1 MAPKRRRGAIAREIA
16 KTYTF
21 GRSQIDKT
29 DVDSLVK
36 NRMIGAGR
44 APGRET
50 VPRPRDN
57 EVVIFRDLL
66 YAGLRFPL
74 HPAVVDILRYFD
86 IYLYQLTP
94 NAILRLSVYMWI
106 CRTTKIKPS
115 AEGFASAHQV
125 HHQRRTVF
133 EEEGDQSV
141 EKDCQFGC
149 LNFSY
154 KSGVVSPVTAYR
166 NKWPSDWQ
174 QHWFY
179 YTVNPLLPEGLTRW
193 PRRSCHPFTSP
204 TRRTPRAPKV
214 TSS

>member
-1 MAPKRRRGAIAREIA
+1 VG
-16 KTYTF
+16 
-21 GRSQIDKT
+21 
-29 DVDSLVK
+29 SLVK
-36 NRMIGAGR
+36 NRMVGAGR

-50 VPRPRDN
+50 IPRPRDN

-86 IYLYQLTP
+86 IYLHQLTP
-94 NAILRLSVYMWI
+94 NAILRLSVYMCI

-179 YTVNPLLPEGLTRW
+179 HTVTPSPPEDLTLW
-193 PRRSCHPFTSP
+193 LRRSCLPFTSP
-204 TRRTPRAPKV
+204 TRRIPPAPKAMNL
-214 TSS
+214 

>member
-1 MAPKRRRGAIAREIA
+1 MAPKRRRDAVAKEIP

-21 GRSQIDKT
+21 GRSQIDST
-29 DVDSLVK
+29 DVGSLVK
-36 NRMIGAGR
+36 NHMVGTDR
-44 APGRET
+44 APSREI

-57 EVVIFRDLL
+57 EVVIFRDLM

-86 IYLYQLTP
+86 IYLHQLTP

-154 KSGVVSPVTAYR
+154 KSDVVSPVTAYR

-179 YTVNPLLPEGLTRW
+179 HTVTPLSPGESHPW
-193 PRRSCHPFTSP
+193 PRRSCLPFTNL
-204 TRRTPRAPKV
+204 TRRTPRAPKA
-214 TSS
+214 TNL

>member
-1 MAPKRRRGAIAREIA
+1 MAPKRRRDAVVNEIP

-21 GRSQIDKT
+21 GRRQIDNT
-29 DVDSLVK
+29 DVGSLVK
-36 NRMIGAGR
+36 NRMVGAGR

-50 VPRPRDN
+50 VLRPHDN
-57 EVVIFRDLL
+57 KVVIFCDLL

-86 IYLYQLTP
+86 IYLHQLTT

-115 AEGFASAHQV
+115 AEGFASAHQ
-125 HHQRRTVF
+125 
-133 EEEGDQSV
+133 SV
-141 EKDCQFGC
+141 EKDYQFGC

-174 QHWFY
+174 QH
-179 YTVNPLLPEGLTRW
+179 
-193 PRRSCHPFTSP
+193 
-204 TRRTPRAPKV
+204 
-214 TSS
+214 

>member
-1 MAPKRRRGAIAREIA
+1 M
-16 KTYTF
+16 
-21 GRSQIDKT
+21 
-29 DVDSLVK
+29 V
-36 NRMIGAGR
+36 GAGR

-57 EVVIFRDLL
+57 EVVFFRDLL

-86 IYLYQLTP
+86 IYLHQLTP

-179 YTVNPLLPEGLTRW
+179 YTVNPLLLEGLTRW
-193 PRRSCHPFTSP
+193 SQRSCHPFTNP
-204 TRRTPRAPKV
+204 TRRTPRAPKAM
-214 TSS
+214 SS